1 MSAVVAILPTAR
13 AVDEA
18 WAEYTR
24 LARMVEDAPAL
35 RTDHAH
41 QIAIVRAHRRWS
53 DLFNASDRQA

>member
-1 MSAVVAILPTAR
+1 MSVVAILPTAR

-24 LARMVEDAPAL
+24 LAKMAEDAPDL

-41 QIAIVRAHRRWS
+41 QIAIVRAHRRWAE
-53 DLFNASDRQA
+53 LFNASDRSA